1 MDAHLL
7 YLVLAVVL
15 VLPAGGALSWTLGAR
30 WARAG
35 WIAMGASTLAWV
47 GAMLTWLR
55 VATGTGLE
63 VKLCTWLAPG
73 GFQLDVGIA
82 VDALAASML
91 VLVTT
96 VLAAVHL
103 FAAGTDQ
110 AWKGRR
116 AALPNLLVFCLAIV
130 FLAKGY
136 VLLLVG
142 WEGTAACV
150 YVILSSH
157 PAVPARGVY
166 RALVIHRI
174 GATCL
179 LAACVV
185 MLLEGGTAVYPGA
198 LTGALTGTL
207 SGASREW
214 VVVLLAVAAAS
225 FAGVLPLHLWLSSVE
240 FAPAPSSALL
250 QGAVVPA
257 GLYLLIRSQ
266 PLFAEVPD
274 MAALLVVIGLA
285 ASLLMALAA
294 VATRDLARGL
304 VCSTASQAG
313 LVAAAIGLGSSA
325 MASSHVFAHSLAKCG
340 LVLAAGMVL
349 QAAPDKGRLDRLGG
363 LSSHL
368 PLAFWTFLIA
378 ATSLAGVPPLAPF
391 WSHALLLQASGATL
405 FPGLALGALILLTA
419 MYLARLTILTF
430 MGKSSS
436 TALARPTLPSPA
448 ATATALVALAILV
461 PLSVVALAAS
471 PADLMLPVA
480 ELLHGSATDG
490 SPVDGRPWAAAAG
503 LFAAGALAAWFAFGR
518 RPTQAAEADG
528 GESAARAFLDRA
540 YRLDEVGDLL
550 VARPVLATARAL
562 WTLVDTVLV
571 DVLLIRGMPLLVRGL
586 AWAVDWLH
594 QGRWTR
600 GALILVLGAA
610 GGLLGL
616 LLRGM

>member
-1 MDAHLL
+1 MDTHLL
-7 YLVLAVVL
+7 YLVLAAVL
-15 VLPAGGALSWTLGAR
+15 VLPAGGGLSWTLGTR

-47 GAMLTWLR
+47 GATLIWLR

-63 VKLCTWLAPG
+63 VKLYTWLAPG

-96 VLAAVHL
+96 VLVAVHL
-103 FAAGTDQ
+103 FAAGTDP

-116 AALPNLLVFCLAIV
+116 AAIANLLVFCLAIL

-150 YVILSSH
+150 YIILSSH
-157 PAVPARGVY
+157 SAVPSRGVY
-166 RALVIHRI
+166 QALIIHRI

-185 MLLEGGTAVYPGA
+185 TVLEGGTAGYPGA
-198 LTGALTGTL
+198 FTGTL

-214 VVVLLAVAAAS
+214 VVALLAVAAAS
-225 FAGVLPLHLWLSSVE
+225 FAGVLPLHLWLSGVE
-240 FAPAPSSALL
+240 SAPAPSSALL
-250 QGAVVPA
+250 QGAVAPA

-274 MAALLVVIGLA
+274 MAALLVIMGLIA
-285 ASLLMALAA
+285 GLLMALAA
-294 VATRDLARGL
+294 LTTGDLARGL
-304 VCSTASQAG
+304 IYSTASQAG
-313 LVAAAIGLGSSA
+313 LMAAAIGLGNSA
-325 MASSHVFAHSLAKCG
+325 MASSHLLAHSLAKCG
-340 LVLAAGMVL
+340 LVLAAGVVL

-368 PLAFWTFLIA
+368 PLVFWTFLIA
-378 ATSLAGVPPLAPF
+378 ATSLAGAPPFAFF
-391 WSHALLLQASGATL
+391 WSHALLLQAAGATL
-405 FPGLALGALILLTA
+405 FPGLALGALILLTT
-419 MYLARLTILTF
+419 MYLARLTLLTF

-436 TALARPTLPSPA
+436 TALARPELPSPA
-448 ATATALVALAILV
+448 AAATALVALAILV
-461 PLSVVALAAS
+461 PLSIVALAVA
-471 PADLMLPVA
+471 PADLMPPVA
-480 ELLHGSATDG
+480 EFLHGSAPDG

-503 LFAAGALAAWFAFGR
+503 LFATGALVAWLAFRR
-518 RPTQAAEADG
+518 RPTQAAEPDS
-528 GESAARAFLDRA
+528 GESTARAFVARA

-550 VARPVLATARAL
+550 VARPVVATGRAL

-571 DVLLIRGMPLLVRGL
+571 DVLLIRGLPLLVRGL

-600 GALILVLGAA
+600 GALTLVLGAA
-610 GGLLGL
+610 GGLLAL